1 MEIIN
6 LFLLSVSYSYIYDIE
21 FYIKMLLF
29 FLMSMLVSM
38 FLYFYYFEQK
48 SNQPDGNTFVYF
60 IIHSFIQL
68 IFFLINS
75 FFSLLD
81 KLVELPVLKQI
92 YSFMNEV
99 NKHFLNGRNKIML
112 TFGQFMFTTFVPQIG
127 LIGNTNSRPPQQR
140 VETINRVEMINDTSN
155 VRVKEE
161 SGNIFQDDN
170 DMNNF
175 LDGLLKKDK

>member
-1 MEIIN
+1 
-6 LFLLSVSYSYIYDIE
+6 
-21 FYIKMLLF
+21 
-29 FLMSMLVSM
+29 
-38 FLYFYYFEQK
+38 
-48 SNQPDGNTFVYF
+48 
-60 IIHSFIQL
+60 
-68 IFFLINS
+68 
-75 FFSLLD
+75 
-81 KLVELPVLKQI
+81 
-92 YSFMNEV
+92 
-99 NKHFLNGRNKIML
+99 
-112 TFGQFMFTTFVPQIG
+112 GQFMFTTFVPQIG